1 MRRPGFNPFTDL
13 LQAIVSRLAKADG
26 SQVLDIGTIND
37 GEFLKRSSS
46 SIVGAAAGGSTD
58 ATTTWAFSGDISVTL
73 SADQNDWNP
82 TGLSTASVIRVSV
95 SGANRT
101 VTGLQGGADGR
112 VIWLMN
118 VSAAFGNDLILA
130 NDSASSSAANRFIFD
145 QGSNNVR
152 IRPNCGLPLIYDST
166 ISRWRTL
173 IGSPGNERWV
183 MPDGQSSRP
192 TYAFSSSPNTGIYL
206 NSTSISFA
214 VTGTDIGA
222 FNSAS
227 LVLKRGMSFG
237 FGGGLTAGANE
248 AGFRSPTQAQ
258 IAVVRDDTNTNAA
271 TIYSPTSTM
280 DGTGGAPLPNL
291 KQGTVHRRIITQN
304 VTVGAPTNMVDG
316 IEFTVILVQDSTGSR
331 TASWNAVYKW
341 AGGSAPTLSTGANAV
356 DIFRFWTNGT
366 NAYEISR
373 ALDVK

>member
-1 MRRPGFNPFTDL
+1 
-13 LQAIVSRLAKADG
+13 
-26 SQVLDIGTIND
+26 
-37 GEFLKRSSS
+37 
-46 SIVGAAAGGSTD
+46 
-58 ATTTWAFSGDISVTL
+58 
-73 SADQNDWNP
+73 
-82 TGLSTASVIRVSV
+82 
-95 SGANRT
+95 
-101 VTGLQGGADGR
+101 
-112 VIWLMN
+112 
-118 VSAAFGNDLILA
+118 
-130 NDSASSSAANRFIFD
+130 
-145 QGSNNVR
+145 
-152 IRPNCGLPLIYDST
+152 
-166 ISRWRTL
+166 
-173 IGSPGNERWV
+173 
-183 MPDGQSSRP
+183 
-192 TYAFSSSPNTGIYL
+192 
-206 NSTSISFA
+206 
-214 VTGTDIGA
+214 
-222 FNSAS
+222 
-227 LVLKRGMSFG
+227 MSFG